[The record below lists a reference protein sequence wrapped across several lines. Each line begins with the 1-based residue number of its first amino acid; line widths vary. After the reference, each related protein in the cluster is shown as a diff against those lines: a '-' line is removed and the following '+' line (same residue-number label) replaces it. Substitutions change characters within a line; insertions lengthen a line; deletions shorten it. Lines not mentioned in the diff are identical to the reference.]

1 MDYSSRQQKDMSLK
15 VVLGTVEKNRVDQK
29 SIKDAATLN
38 QDKPQTNPQSIA
50 AQSNL
55 AKAVLNNDAVV
66 STLRGFRTSSLG
78 NSESLKDVKKASEL
92 AESVAERIREDKD
105 GEATGAHDGLSS
117 EKSGRTLVN

>member
-55 AKAVLNNDAVV
+55 AKAVLNNDAVI

-105 GEATGAHDGLSS
+105 GEASGAHDGLSS
-117 EKSGRTLVN
+117 EKSGSTLVN